1 LTIWNID
8 DKILDFLRPRQGM
21 PLAEIDITG
30 PLKISHGTFSA
41 VRKRLL
47 DAGALNCSRVGRKLL
62 FRVIDAT
69 DGQPAVPAQVP
80 TAPPSAAIAPPSAEA
95 APPSAEAAPASA
107 AIAPP
112 SAEAA
117 PPDGVQEPP
126 PRVCGWFPS
135 VDDWVSILMQR
146 LGDVAANQIDDEE
159 YSVVLMTDFT
169 EQRYTVK
176 ESAGGIE
183 VS

>member
-1 LTIWNID
+1 MTIYNID
-8 DKILDFLRPRQGM
+8 ENLLNFLRARQHTQ
-21 PLAEIDITG
+21 LTERDITDA
-30 PLKISHGTFSA
+30 LHISHGTFSA
-41 VRKRLL
+41 VRKRLI
-47 DAGALNCSRVGRKLL
+47 DAGRLSCSRVGRKLL

-80 TAPPSAAIAPPSAEA
+80 TAPPSAAI

-146 LGDVAANQIDDEE
+146 LGDVAADQIDDEE

>member
-1 LTIWNID
+1 MTIYNIEE
-8 DKILDFLRPRQGM
+8 KLLDFLRVRQHTQ
-21 PLAEIDITG
+21 LTERDITDAMH
-30 PLKISHGTFSA
+30 ISHGTFSA
-41 VRKRLL
+41 VRKRLI
-47 DAGALNCSRVGRKLL
+47 DAGRLSCSRVGRKLL

-69 DGQPAVPAQVP
+69 DGQPAVPP
-80 TAPPSAAIAPPSAEA
+80 APPSAAIAPPSAET
-95 APPSAEAAPASA
+95 
-107 AIAPP
+107 
-112 SAEAA
+112 A

-146 LGDVAANQIDDEE
+146 LGDVAADQIDDEE

>member
-1 LTIWNID
+1 MTIWNIEE
-8 DKILDFLRPRQGM
+8 KLLDFLRVHQHTQLTER
-21 PLAEIDITG
+21 EITDA
-30 PLKISHGTFSA
+30 LHISHGTFSA
-41 VRKRLL
+41 VRRRLVDEGRL
-47 DAGALNCSRVGRKLL
+47 SCSRVGRRLL
-62 FRVIDAT
+62 FRVIDAVAAI
-69 DGQPAVPAQVP
+69 GSPAVPPQGAAVP
-80 TAPPSAAIAPPSAEA
+80 PQAPAVPPTPASPETAPP
-95 APPSAEAAPASA
+95 SA

-126 PRVCGWFPS
+126 PRICGWYPS

-146 LGDVAANQIDDEE
+146 LGDVAADQVDDEE
-159 YSVVLMTDFT
+159 YSVVLMADFT

>member
-1 LTIWNID
+1 MTIYNID
-8 DKILDFLRPRQGM
+8 ENLLNFLRVRQHTQ
-21 PLAEIDITG
+21 LTERDVTDA
-30 PLKISHGTFSA
+30 LHISHGTFSA
-41 VRKRLL
+41 VRKRLI
-47 DAGALNCSRVGRKLL
+47 DAGRLSCSRVGRKLL

-69 DGQPAVPAQVP
+69 DGQPAVPPASP
-80 TAPPSAAIAPPSAEA
+80 SAACAPPSPET
-95 APPSAEAAPASA
+95 
-107 AIAPP
+107 
-112 SAEAA
+112 A

-146 LGDVAANQIDDEE
+146 LGDVAADQIDDEE

>member
-1 LTIWNID
+1 MILLTIYNIEE
-8 DKILDFLRPRQGM
+8 KLLDFLRVRQHTQ
-21 PLAEIDITG
+21 LTERDITDAMH
-30 PLKISHGTFSA
+30 ISHGTFSA
-41 VRKRLL
+41 VRKRLI
-47 DAGALNCSRVGRKLL
+47 DAGRLSCSRVGRKLL

-69 DGQPAVPAQVP
+69 DGQPAVPP
-80 TAPPSAAIAPPSAEA
+80 APPSAAIAPPSAET
-95 APPSAEAAPASA
+95 
-107 AIAPP
+107 
-112 SAEAA
+112 A

-146 LGDVAANQIDDEE
+146 LGDVAADQIDDEE

>member
-1 LTIWNID
+1 MTIYNID
-8 DKILDFLRPRQGM
+8 ENLLNFLRVRQHTQ
-21 PLAEIDITG
+21 LTERDVTDA
-30 PLKISHGTFSA
+30 LHISHGTFSA
-41 VRKRLL
+41 VRKRLI
-47 DAGALNCSRVGRKLL
+47 DAGRLSCSRVGRKLL

-69 DGQPAVPAQVP
+69 DGQPAVPP
-80 TAPPSAAIAPPSAEA
+80 APPSAACAPPSAA
-95 APPSAEAAPASA
+95 CAPPSPET
-107 AIAPP
+107 
-112 SAEAA
+112 A
-117 PPDGVQEPP
+117 PPDGGVQEPP

-146 LGDVAANQIDDEE
+146 LGDVAADQIDDEE

>member
-1 LTIWNID
+1 MTIYNIEE
-8 DKILDFLRPRQGM
+8 KLLDFLRVRQHTQ
-21 PLAEIDITG
+21 LTERDITDA
-30 PLKISHGTFSA
+30 LHISHGTFSA
-41 VRKRLL
+41 VRKRLI
-47 DAGALNCSRVGRKLL
+47 DAGRLSCSRVGRKLL

-69 DGQPAVPAQVP
+69 DGQPAVPP
-80 TAPPSAAIAPPSAEA
+80 APPSAAIAPPSA
-95 APPSAEAAPASA
+95 

-112 SAEAA
+112 SAACAPPSPETA

-146 LGDVAANQIDDEE
+146 LGDVAADQIDDEE

>member
-1 LTIWNID
+1 MILLTIYNIEE
-8 DKILDFLRPRQGM
+8 KLLDFLRVRQHTQ
-21 PLAEIDITG
+21 LTERDITDA
-30 PLKISHGTFSA
+30 LHISHGTFSA
-41 VRKRLL
+41 VRKRLI
-47 DAGALNCSRVGRKLL
+47 DAGRLSCSRVGRKLL

-80 TAPPSAAIAPPSAEA
+80 TAPPSA
-95 APPSAEAAPASA
+95 EAAPASA

-112 SAEAA
+112 SAETA

-146 LGDVAANQIDDEE
+146 LGDVAADQIDDEE

>member
-1 LTIWNID
+1 MTIYNIEEN
-8 DKILDFLRPRQGM
+8 LLNFLRVRQHTQ
-21 PLAEIDITG
+21 LTERDITDA
-30 PLKISHGTFSA
+30 LHISHGTFSA
-41 VRKRLL
+41 VRRRLI
-47 DAGALNCSRVGRKLL
+47 DAGQLSCSRVGRKLL

-69 DGQPAVPAQVP
+69 DGQPAVPA
-80 TAPPSAAIAPPSAEA
+80 SAAI
-95 APPSAEAAPASA
+95 
-107 AIAPP
+107 
-112 SAEAA
+112 A

-146 LGDVAANQIDDEE
+146 LGDVAADQIDDEE

>member
-1 LTIWNID
+1 MMILLTIYNIEE
-8 DKILDFLRPRQGM
+8 KLLDFLRVRQHTQ
-21 PLAEIDITG
+21 LTERDITDA
-30 PLKISHGTFSA
+30 LHISHGTFSA
-41 VRKRLL
+41 VRKRLI
-47 DAGALNCSRVGRKLL
+47 DAGRLSCSRVGRKLL

-80 TAPPSAAIAPPSAEA
+80 TAPPSA
-95 APPSAEAAPASA
+95 EAAPASA

-112 SAEAA
+112 SAETA

-146 LGDVAANQIDDEE
+146 LGDVAADQIDDEE

>member
-1 LTIWNID
+1 MTIYNIEE
-8 DKILDFLRPRQGM
+8 KLLDFLRVRQHTQ
-21 PLAEIDITG
+21 LTERDITDA
-30 PLKISHGTFSA
+30 LHISHGTFSA
-41 VRKRLL
+41 VRKRLI
-47 DAGALNCSRVGRKLL
+47 DAGRLSCSRVGRKLL

-80 TAPPSAAIAPPSAEA
+80 TAPPSAK
-95 APPSAEAAPASA
+95 
-107 AIAPP
+107 
-112 SAEAA
+112 AA

-146 LGDVAANQIDDEE
+146 LGDVAADQIDDEE

>member
-1 LTIWNID
+1 MTIYNID
-8 DKILDFLRPRQGM
+8 ENLLNFLRARQHIQ
-21 PLAEIDITG
+21 LTERDITDA
-30 PLKISHGTFSA
+30 LHISHGTFSA
-41 VRKRLL
+41 VRKRLIDVGRL
-47 DAGALNCSRVGRKLL
+47 SCSRVGRKLL

-80 TAPPSAAIAPPSAEA
+80 T
-95 APPSAEAAPASA
+95 
-107 AIAPP
+107 APP

-146 LGDVAANQIDDEE
+146 LGDVAADQIDDEE

>member
-1 LTIWNID
+1 MILLTIYNID
-8 DKILDFLRPRQGM
+8 ENLLNFLRVRQHTQ
-21 PLAEIDITG
+21 LTERDVTDA
-30 PLKISHGTFSA
+30 LHISHGTFSA
-41 VRKRLL
+41 VRKRLI
-47 DAGALNCSRVGRKLL
+47 DAGRLSCSRVGRKLL

-69 DGQPAVPAQVP
+69 DGQPAVPPASP
-80 TAPPSAAIAPPSAEA
+80 SAACAPPSPET
-95 APPSAEAAPASA
+95 
-107 AIAPP
+107 
-112 SAEAA
+112 A

-146 LGDVAANQIDDEE
+146 LGDVAADQIDDEE

>member
-1 LTIWNID
+1 MTIYNIEEN
-8 DKILDFLRPRQGM
+8 LLNFLRVRQHTQ
-21 PLAEIDITG
+21 LTERDITDA
-30 PLKISHGTFSA
+30 LHISHGTFSA
-41 VRKRLL
+41 VRKRLI
-47 DAGALNCSRVGRKLL
+47 DAGALKCARVGRKLL
-62 FRVIDAT
+62 FEVLEGA
-69 DGQPAVPAQVP
+69 AVPA
-80 TAPPSAAIAPPSAEA
+80 PPHHTESAASA
-95 APPSAEAAPASA
+95 APPPNMEAGNGIAPAAPDVTS
-107 AIAPP
+107 
-112 SAEAA
+112 
-117 PPDGVQEPP
+117 GVQEPP

-146 LGDVAANQIDDEE
+146 LGDVAADQIDDEE

>member
-1 LTIWNID
+1 MTIYNIEE
-8 DKILDFLRPRQGM
+8 KLLDFLRVRQHTQ
-21 PLAEIDITG
+21 LTERDITDA
-30 PLKISHGTFSA
+30 LHISHGTFSA
-41 VRKRLL
+41 VRKRLI
-47 DAGALNCSRVGRKLL
+47 DAGALKCARVGRKLL

-80 TAPPSAAIAPPSAEA
+80 T

-146 LGDVAANQIDDEE
+146 LGDVAADQIDDEE

>member
-1 LTIWNID
+1 MILLTIYNIEE
-8 DKILDFLRPRQGM
+8 KLLDFLRVRQHTQ
-21 PLAEIDITG
+21 LTERDITDAMH
-30 PLKISHGTFSA
+30 ISHGTFSA
-41 VRKRLL
+41 VRKRLI
-47 DAGALNCSRVGRKLL
+47 DAGRLSCSRVGRKLL

-69 DGQPAVPAQVP
+69 DGQPAVPP
-80 TAPPSAAIAPPSAEA
+80 APPSAACAPPSPET
-95 APPSAEAAPASA
+95 
-107 AIAPP
+107 
-112 SAEAA
+112 A
-117 PPDGVQEPP
+117 PPDGGVQEPP

-146 LGDVAANQIDDEE
+146 LGDVAADQIDDEE

>member
-1 LTIWNID
+1 MTIYNIEE
-8 DKILDFLRPRQGM
+8 KLLDFLRMRQHTQ
-21 PLAEIDITG
+21 LTERDITDAMH
-30 PLKISHGTFSA
+30 ISHGTFSA
-41 VRKRLL
+41 VRKRLI
-47 DAGALNCSRVGRKLL
+47 DAGRLSCSRVGRKLL

-69 DGQPAVPAQVP
+69 DGQPAVPP
-80 TAPPSAAIAPPSAEA
+80 APPSAACAPPSAA
-95 APPSAEAAPASA
+95 C
-107 AIAPP
+107 
-112 SAEAA
+112 A
-117 PPDGVQEPP
+117 PPDGGVQEPP

-146 LGDVAANQIDDEE
+146 LGDVAADQIDDEE

>member
-1 LTIWNID
+1 MILLTIYNIEE
-8 DKILDFLRPRQGM
+8 KLLDFLRVRQHTQ
-21 PLAEIDITG
+21 LTERDITDA
-30 PLKISHGTFSA
+30 LHISHGTFSA
-41 VRKRLL
+41 VRKRLI
-47 DAGALNCSRVGRKLL
+47 DAGRLSCSRVGRKLL

-69 DGQPAVPAQVP
+69 DGQPAVPA
-80 TAPPSAAIAPPSAEA
+80 SAAIAPS
-95 APPSAEAAPASA
+95 SAEAAPASA
-107 AIAPP
+107 AI
-112 SAEAA
+112 A

-146 LGDVAANQIDDEE
+146 LGDVAADQIDDEE
-159 YSVVLMTDFT
+159 YSVVRMTDFT

>member
-1 LTIWNID
+1 MTIYNID
-8 DKILDFLRPRQGM
+8 ENLLNFLRARQHTQ
-21 PLAEIDITG
+21 LTERDITDAMH
-30 PLKISHGTFSA
+30 ISHGTFSA
-41 VRKRLL
+41 VRKRLI
-47 DAGALNCSRVGRKLL
+47 DAGRLSCSRVGRKLL

-69 DGQPAVPAQVP
+69 DGQPAVPP
-80 TAPPSAAIAPPSAEA
+80 APPSAACAPPSPET
-95 APPSAEAAPASA
+95 
-107 AIAPP
+107 
-112 SAEAA
+112 A

-146 LGDVAANQIDDEE
+146 LGDVAADQIDDEE

>member
-1 LTIWNID
+1 MTIYNIEGN
-8 DKILDFLRPRQGM
+8 LLNFLRVRQHTQ
-21 PLAEIDITG
+21 LTERDITDA
-30 PLKISHGTFSA
+30 LHISHGTFSA
-41 VRKRLL
+41 VRKRLI
-47 DAGALNCSRVGRKLL
+47 DAGRLSCSRVGRKLL

-69 DGQPAVPAQVP
+69 DGQPA
-80 TAPPSAAIAPPSAEA
+80 
-95 APPSAEAAPASA
+95 APASA
-107 AIAPP
+107 AI
-112 SAEAA
+112 A

-146 LGDVAANQIDDEE
+146 LGDVAADQIDDEE